1 MHLKAPHIFMI
12 ICAGEDYQV
21 MVEQIELA
29 LVGISSAI
37 LSSDSMIRCT
47 ILVDSYEVKLEF
59 MHKMESLPLYVL
71 K

>member
-1 MHLKAPHIFMI
+1 MI

-59 MHKMESLPLYVL
+59 LHKMENLPMYIL

>member
-1 MHLKAPHIFMI
+1 MI
-12 ICAGEDYQV
+12 ICAGKDYQV

-29 LVGISSAI
+29 LVGITSAI

-47 ILVDSYEVKLEF
+47 ILVDSNEMQIEF
-59 MHKMESLPLYVL
+59 MHKMESLPKDIL